1 MERSQVGSQVHLN
14 DHLNDRSNEHIY
26 KLESQNDFVV
36 FKKPGSK
43 KEIFTKVDIDFIKYL
58 QTVTISRETIENLTG
73 FRVHNV
79 SLYQN
84 AFVHKSV
91 LQVVKTLQELPNNYK
106 FPQFMQKS
114 NERLEFLGDSIYN
127 MALCSYIYERF
138 PTQPEGFLSRLN
150 ALVKNKNTL
159 SMFSSKLGLYNHI
172 LMVKPPQIKTDN
184 FKFSNSILEDTF
196 ESFVAAI
203 FLDHGGFNGN
213 GCKFVYYFV
222 KKCVETF
229 IDNDDEFNDPV
240 KDHDKF
246 VGPKQGLKNFMLS
259 NVNYKDILQRY
270 CQANYNTIPTYKV
283 LNETGCGHS
292 IEFTVNVY
300 INGTEIPNCIHK
312 GKTKK
317 HAEQGSAMKALSELN
332 VEDSRDSD
340 YFDNSK

>member
-1 MERSQVGSQVHLN
+1 MENSVQNEVFY
-14 DHLNDRSNEHIY
+14 SNEN
-26 KLESQNDFVV
+26 SQNFLI

-58 QTVTISRETIENLTG
+58 QNVTIEREIIENLTG
-73 FRVHNV
+73 FRVHNI

-91 LQVVKTLQELPNNYK
+91 LQIVKTLQNLPNQNYK
-106 FPQFMQKS
+106 FPQFMQNS

-159 SMFSSKLGLYNHI
+159 SMFSSKLGLYNYI
-172 LMVKPPQIKTDN
+172 LMVKPPQVN
-184 FKFSNSILEDTF
+184 SEEFKFSNSILEDTF

-213 GCKFVYYFV
+213 GCKFVYHFV

-229 IDNDDEFNDPV
+229 IDNDDEFNDPI

-259 NVNYKDILQRY
+259 NVNYKDILQRH
-270 CQANYNTIPTYKV
+270 CQANYNTIPVYKV

-292 IEFTVNVY
+292 IEFTVNVF
-300 INGTEIPNCIHK
+300 INDTVIPNCINK

-317 HAEQGSAMKALSELN
+317 HAEQGSAMKALSELK